1 MGGLTREKPGER
13 EGRQIGTFRYKFG
26 NVPLTGK
33 AEIKTDTHTH
43 RQTDT
48 DRHRQT
54 HTDTD
59 KHRHRQT

>member
-1 MGGLTREKPGER
+1 MGGLTRENPGER

-54 HTDTD
+54 HTD
-59 KHRHRQT
+59 RHTQTHTHT